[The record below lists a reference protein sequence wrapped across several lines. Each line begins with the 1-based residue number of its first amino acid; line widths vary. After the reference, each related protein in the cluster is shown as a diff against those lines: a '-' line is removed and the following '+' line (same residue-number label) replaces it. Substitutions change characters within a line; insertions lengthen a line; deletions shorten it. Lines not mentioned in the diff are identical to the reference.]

1 MPAQKRLRLKE
12 SFNDFRAKV
21 IPASAP
27 AMQVTEM
34 RRAFYAGAQSII
46 CMLLDSLDDTTGEAT
61 GDDLKIMQDF
71 QDEMRQFGED
81 VKAGRA

>member
-1 MPAQKRLRLKE
+1 MKRLRLKE
-12 SFNDFRAKV
+12 SFNNFRARV

-27 AMQVTEM
+27 VDQVTEM

-61 GDDLKIMQDF
+61 GEDLKIMQDF
-71 QDEMRQFGED
+71 QDEMKQFGED